1 VTGVGKGQIQRW
13 TGLPRI
19 VYQPPATVRLAG
31 SSPVRV
37 FYVVP
42 AGDTVGP
49 GRRDALLRW
58 CADLFWS
65 KHCWRAGI
73 GGGGSLTVT
82 DPGPV
87 HQHDGRV
94 RGAGECADGSIR
106 PAAAVLGLGD

>member
-1 VTGVGKGQIQRW
+1 VTGVSKGQIQRW

-42 AGDTVGP
+42 AGDTAGP

-73 GGGGSLTVT
+73 GAWRIA
-82 DPGPV
+82 DRHRAGPV

-94 RGAGECADGSIR
+94 QGAGEWAVGSIR